1 MNFKVTARPE
11 GEVFAYAA
19 EELYRCL
26 FAMDSTLTEGE
37 GGLSIELRLIDGD
50 KTRDT
55 VDINVAGGC
64 GYIGGTTPVAVLIA
78 AYRFLFEL
86 GCRWTHPGAGGE
98 HIPVRSLNAAD
109 INVTVNETASRRHRG
124 VCIEGGVSL
133 EHTLQMIE
141 FLPRV
146 GMNSYFIQF
155 FRPTVFFQRFY
166 EHWHNPT
173 REPEKKSVE
182 EIEAYHACM
191 VAEIKKR
198 GLAHHAV
205 GHGWTCVPFGV
216 EGEGWHRLDETTLP
230 KEYLDILAELNG
242 ERKPW
247 NGVPLNSNLC
257 YSRPDVRTRVAT
269 AVADYCEANPSVSA
283 LHLWLADGNNNNCEC
298 PACRNVRPSD
308 HYVMLLNEVDEL
320 LTARGLDTKV
330 VFLAYVDLLWAPERE
345 VIKNPDRFLLMFAPI
360 TRTYSQT
367 LREGAE
373 SAEAKPLPFTLNKLQ
388 FPKDVATN
396 ITYLNDWRKSFAG
409 SGFIFDY
416 HLMWDHLTDPGYTD
430 VARTLFNDMKDL
442 DVLGLDG
449 MISCQL
455 SRSAYPTG
463 LPIYGMARA
472 LWDQNAD
479 FDAMADEYFA
489 AEYGALAADV
499 HAYLEGLTRLFDPP
513 YLRGEKP
520 REDAEAA
527 ARFATV
533 AAYVDAFLA
542 SHPEIVTDSDYEPY
556 ASLAHHAEST
566 KRLAALCEARAGG
579 ADVVPAREA
588 ALAHIREIETS
599 IEDRIDVWNYS
610 ANLIHGKLK

>member
-1 MNFKVTARPE
+1 MNFKIVTRPE

-26 FAMDSTLTEGE
+26 KAMDDTVCEGE
-37 GGLSIELRLIDGD
+37 GGLTLSLALIDGD

-55 VDINVAGGC
+55 IDISVAGGA
-64 GYIGGTTPVAVLIA
+64 GVIGGTTPVAVLIA
-78 AYRFLFEL
+78 AYRFLYEL

-98 HIPVRSLNAAD
+98 HIPVRALSAAD
-109 INVTVNETASRRHRG
+109 VNVRVSETPSRRHRG
-124 VCIEGGVSL
+124 VCLEGGVSI
-133 EHTLQMIE
+133 EHVIQMIE

-146 GMNSYFIQF
+146 GMNAYFIQF

-173 REPEKKSVE
+173 REPEKKTVD
-182 EIEAYHACM
+182 EIDAYHERM

-216 EGEGWHRLDETTLP
+216 EGEGWHSLDIETLP
-230 KEYLDILAELNG
+230 KEYLDILAELDG

-247 NGVPLNSNLC
+247 RGVPLNSNLC
-257 YSRPDVRTRVAT
+257 YSRADVRTRVAT
-269 AVADYCEANPSVSA
+269 AVADYCEKNPSVSV

-298 PACRNVRPSD
+298 PACRDTRPSD

-330 VFLAYVDLLWAPERE
+330 VFLAYVDLMWAPERE

-373 SAEAKPLPFTLNKLQ
+373 SAVVDRRPFELNKLV
-388 FPKDVATN
+388 FPRDVATN
-396 ITYLNDWRKSFAG
+396 IAYLNDWRKSFTG

-416 HLMWDHLTDPGYTD
+416 HLMWDHMTDPGYTD
-430 VARTLFNDMKDL
+430 VSRTLFADMQDL
-442 DVLGLDG
+442 DLLGLDG

-472 LWDQNAD
+472 LWDKNAD
-479 FDAMADEYFA
+479 FDAMADEYFV
-489 AEYGALAADV
+489 AEYGDMAADV
-499 HAYLEGLTRLFDPP
+499 RAYLEGLTRLFDPP
-513 YLRGEKP
+513 YLRGECP
-520 REDAEAA
+520 RESAEHAA
-527 ARFATV
+527 QFAKV
-533 AAYVDAFLA
+533 AAQIDAFLA
-542 SHPEIVTDSDYEPY
+542 AHPEIVTDAAYEPY
-556 ASLAHHAEST
+556 ASLAHHAAST
-566 KRLAALCEARAGG
+566 KLLADLCEARAKGE
-579 ADVVPAREA
+579 DVVPAREA
-588 ALAHIREIETS
+588 VLAYIRNAETE
-599 IEDRIDVWNYS
+599 IEDRIDVWNFS